1 MPTPTTITTF
11 TLGLAEEWRPGFLEA
26 ANEERVL
33 TRGWFD
39 GTSGAVKLKNKLY
52 IRKAEAPGGSNVSTL
67 GAASARADQLT
78 TYAMTPTQVTVTP
91 TYYYLCYEISPN
103 VMSRL
108 QEDGPKAKAA
118 YRRHA
123 LKALATKIDTVGAS
137 QISSL
142 SGVVGGAQNIDQAL
156 LAEAIQTLAVSA
168 KDEFKIGTTKPML
181 TIINT
186 QIKHL
191 LQVAGFVQAHIR
203 GSAGALKTG
212 WVHDAYNV
220 EIEESGNV
228 ATAAGIAHNPL
239 VLPQC
244 QVLAFNEEP
253 RLWDP
258 VPDGMATLL
267 PSSMEFGVNELFD
280 EYGVDVK
287 TNG

>member
-1 MPTPTTITTF
+1 MAFTGITSF
-11 TLGLAEEWRPGFLEA
+11 ASGLAEEWRPGFLEA
-26 ANEERVL
+26 AVEERVV

-39 GTSGAVKLKNKLY
+39 GTEGAVKLKNKLY
-52 IRKAEAPGGSNVSTL
+52 IRKAEAPGGGNVQTL
-67 GAASARADQLT
+67 GNASARADQLT
-78 TYAMTPTQVTVTP
+78 TYALAPTQVTVTP

-103 VMSRL
+103 VMTRL

-118 YRRHA
+118 YRRLA
-123 LKALATKIDTVGAS
+123 LKAHATKMDTVGAA

-168 KDEFKIGTTKPML
+168 KDEFKIGQTKPML

-186 QIKHL
+186 QIKHII
-191 LQVAGFVQAHIR
+191 QIPGFVQAQLR

-212 WVHDAYNV
+212 WVSDAFNAQ
-220 EIEESGNV
+220 IEESGNV

-253 RLWDP
+253 RLWEP
-258 VPDGMATLL
+258 VPDGMAMLL
-267 PSSMEFGVNELFD
+267 PSSMEFGVSELFD